1 MSNVAPFINP
11 YEISIALRYLRS
23 RNKGRFVSF
32 ISMISV
38 VGIALATTVLI
49 VVLSVMNGF
58 EYEVRNRILTIV
70 SHASIT
76 GIDGNISDYGYLQD
90 LAAANPGVVSS
101 SPYVEG
107 QGILVSDIDI
117 AGVKLHGIN
126 PDEELATSGIG
137 NLMREGSL
145 SDLVPRGYGLVIG
158 SVLADELGLSVGD
171 RVVMLTT
178 QGTMTPAGMMPRTR
192 RFTVTGIFHAGM
204 YEYDRSLAY
213 THLSDAGRLFRTRD
227 AVSGLRLSMVE
238 PMQAN
243 RVVRQ
248 IAREY
253 GGGVYITDWTR
264 QQANFFRSIE
274 LTKSIVFIILLLV
287 VAVAAFNI
295 VSTLVMV
302 VRDKRAEI
310 GILRSLGAS
319 RLSILWVF
327 VIQGTLIG
335 LLGTLFGVFFGV
347 LLSWNMPAIVSVIEA
362 VLGFRFLEA
371 DVYFISDF
379 PSRLIW
385 IDVAKVAIIA
395 FLLAVLSTL
404 YPAWQGAATRPS
416 EALRHE

>member
-1 MSNVAPFINP
+1 MSESAPLINP

-23 RNKGRFVSF
+23 RNKSRFVSF

-58 EYEVRNRILTIV
+58 EYEVRNRILTVV
-70 SHASIT
+70 SHASIS
-76 GIDGNISDYGYLQD
+76 GIDNYIDDYRYLQEVAKED
-90 LAAANPGVVSS
+90 ERVISS
-101 SPYVEG
+101 SAFVEG
-107 QGILVSDIDI
+107 QGILVSALDI
-117 AGVKLHGIN
+117 AGVRLHGIE
-126 PDEELATSGIG
+126 PEAELATSGIG
-137 NLMREGSL
+137 GMMREGRL
-145 SDLVPRGYGLVIG
+145 EDLKSRGSGVVIG
-158 SVLADELGLSVGD
+158 SVLAAELGLQLGD
-171 RVVMLTT
+171 KVVMLTT
-178 QGTMTPAGMMPRTR
+178 QGTMTPAGLMPRTR

-204 YEYDRSLAY
+204 YEYDRTLAY
-213 THLSDAGRLFRTRD
+213 THIEDAGRLFRAGLGVTGVRL
-227 AVSGLRLSMVE
+227 AVTD
-238 PMQAN
+238 PMQAEK
-243 RVVRQ
+243 VVRQ
-248 IAREY
+248 VAREY
-253 GGGVYITDWTR
+253 GGGVYVTDWTR

-319 RLSILWVF
+319 RLSVLCVF
-327 VIQGTLIG
+327 VLQGTFIG
-335 LLGTLFGVFFGV
+335 LLGAVFGVFFGV
-347 LLSWNMPAIVSVIEA
+347 LLSWNMPAIVGVIEA

-379 PSRLIW
+379 PSRLLW
-385 IDVAKVAIIA
+385 ADVLKVSLIA
-395 FLLAVLSTL
+395 FGLAVLSTL
-404 YPAWQGAATRPS
+404 YPAWKAATTRPA

>member
-1 MSNVAPFINP
+1 MSSSAPFINP

-23 RNKGRFVSF
+23 RNKSRFVSF

-38 VGIALATTVLI
+38 VGIALAVTVLI

-70 SHASIT
+70 SHATIT
-76 GIDGNISDYGYLQD
+76 GLDDYIADYQQLQSVAGNDPRVL
-90 LAAANPGVVSS
+90 SS
-101 SPYVEG
+101 SAYVEG
-107 QGILVSDIDI
+107 QGILLSAKDI
-117 AGVKLHGIN
+117 AGMSLQGVD
-126 PDEELATSGIG
+126 PAAEVATSGIG
-137 NLMREGSL
+137 QLMREGSL
-145 SDLVPRGYGLVIG
+145 SDLQPRGYGIVLG
-158 SVLADELGLSVGD
+158 SVLADELGLAVGD
-171 RVVMLTT
+171 RVIMLTT
-178 QGTMTPAGMMPRTR
+178 QGIMTPAGLMPRTR

-204 YEYDRSLAY
+204 YEYDKTLAY
-213 THLSDAGRLFRTRD
+213 THLEDAARLFR
-227 AVSGLRLSMVE
+227 AGSGVSGVRLALTE
-238 PMQAN
+238 PMQADQI
-243 RVVRQ
+243 VRQ
-248 IAREY
+248 VARAY
-253 GGGVYITDWTR
+253 GGGVYVTDWTR

-319 RLSILWVF
+319 RFSILWVF
-327 VIQGTLIG
+327 VLQGTCIG
-335 LLGTLFGVFFGV
+335 LLGTMAGIFFGV
-347 LLSWNMPAIVSVIEA
+347 LLSFNISWIVGIIEG

-379 PSRLIW
+379 PSRLLW
-385 IDVAKVAIIA
+385 SDVFQVSAIA
-395 FLLAVLSTL
+395 FLLAVVSTL
-404 YPAWQGAATRPS
+404 YQAWQGALTRPA